1 MKRQGKQE
9 KQTRDFRAAFLMVIC
24 CLFFSLFIGMGRTEA
39 AQTLAAPKVSLRV
52 SGTRGIRVMWN
63 KVEGAEG
70 YIVYTKPGDTGR
82 WVVLKELH
90 SGDTEHYS
98 NIYLNPGTRYEYVV
112 RAYKKV
118 NNQIVEG
125 EKSDV
130 AIAITGLSVPAMRG
144 ASPLSYNQVKV
155 TWGAVTN
162 AMNYRVYRRTGTT
175 IFREIARLSGDVTT
189 YTDKTAQPGITYYYT
204 VKASCTWQGQT
215 VLSSCHLKGLP
226 AKTTLGGSTI
236 KTISSTDS
244 RHVQLTWSQVAG
256 AQGYVI
262 QRSNTP
268 SGTYTKVKTIQ
279 SVSTVKWIDT
289 VPSNGTYY
297 YRIRA
302 FKQQG
307 STFTY
312 GAFSSI
318 KSIQMKVLEVTDTFK
333 SYSSYTN
340 ARSLI
345 DSFANKIGGMSTYY
359 NQNGY
364 NYVRG
369 GKGMIFAAAQ
379 NAKISSG
386 VYHISIYNSGYAQLS
401 VYGVC
406 VDDSIQTAITKIKQ
420 AGYTYTGKK
429 NTTTYAFR
437 SSDRHK
443 AIFLKESNGKVK
455 SWEYDI
461 VSSQV
466 QIG

>member
-1 MKRQGKQE
+1 
-9 KQTRDFRAAFLMVIC
+9 
-24 CLFFSLFIGMGRTEA
+24 
-39 AQTLAAPKVSLRV
+39 
-52 SGTRGIRVMWN
+52 
-63 KVEGAEG
+63 
-70 YIVYTKPGDTGR
+70 
-82 WVVLKELH
+82 
-90 SGDTEHYS
+90 
-98 NIYLNPGTRYEYVV
+98 
-112 RAYKKV
+112 
-118 NNQIVEG
+118 
-125 EKSDV
+125 
-130 AIAITGLSVPAMRG
+130 
-144 ASPLSYNQVKV
+144 
-155 TWGAVTN
+155 
-162 AMNYRVYRRTGTT
+162 
-175 IFREIARLSGDVTT
+175 
-189 YTDKTAQPGITYYYT
+189 
-204 VKASCTWQGQT
+204 
-215 VLSSCHLKGLP
+215 
-226 AKTTLGGSTI
+226 
-236 KTISSTDS
+236 
-244 RHVQLTWSQVAG
+244 
-256 AQGYVI
+256 
-262 QRSNTP
+262 
-268 SGTYTKVKTIQ
+268 
-279 SVSTVKWIDT
+279 
-289 VPSNGTYY
+289 
-297 YRIRA
+297 
-302 FKQQG
+302 
-307 STFTY
+307 
-312 GAFSSI
+312 
-318 KSIQMKVLEVTDTFK
+318 MKVLEVTDTFK